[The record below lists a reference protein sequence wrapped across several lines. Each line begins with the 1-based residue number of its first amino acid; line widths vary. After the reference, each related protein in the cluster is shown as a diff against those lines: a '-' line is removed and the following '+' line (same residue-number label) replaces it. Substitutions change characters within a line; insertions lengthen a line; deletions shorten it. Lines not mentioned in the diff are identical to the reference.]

1 MQQINIFE
9 FSCDKLVLSAGRSR
23 VKEVM
28 SIPGSGGMT
37 DAVKS
42 QLRKICYEVQ
52 VVKQLKS

>member
-9 FSCDKLVLSAGRSR
+9 FSCDKPVVSAGRWR

-37 DAVKS
+37 DAVS
-42 QLRKICYEVQ
+42 AT
-52 VVKQLKS
+52 